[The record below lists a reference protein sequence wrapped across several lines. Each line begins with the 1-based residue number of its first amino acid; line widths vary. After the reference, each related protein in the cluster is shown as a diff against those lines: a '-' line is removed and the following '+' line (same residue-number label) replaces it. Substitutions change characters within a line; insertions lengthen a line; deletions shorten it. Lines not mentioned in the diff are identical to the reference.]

1 MEKEKI
7 KFIPKGMLK
16 PIIILILHE
25 NPTHGY
31 GLIKKIKE
39 RTGFWKP
46 SPGTIYPILKSMV
59 EKKLIKEVKTNDK
72 TIKYTLTKKGE
83 KLAKSAEQMKQQM
96 QNNLTNFLSE
106 SLEID
111 KEKIREKVNHH
122 FNDCE
127 LLQLIRVE
135 MGLLILVKKDK
146 KKIKEVKK
154 VLENTNQKIA
164 EILNKQ

>member
-1 MEKEKI
+1 MEEEKV

-16 PIIILILHE
+16 PIIILTLHE
-25 NPTHGY
+25 EPTHGY

-59 EKKLIKEVKTNDK
+59 EKKLIKEIKTNDK
-72 TIKYTLTKKGE
+72 TIKYALTKKGE
-83 KLAKSAEQMKQQM
+83 QLAKNAKQIKEKM

-106 SLEID
+106 SLEVD
-111 KEKIREKVNHH
+111 KEIIREKVNYH

-135 MGLLILVKKDK
+135 MGLLILIKKDK

-154 VLENTNQKIA
+154 VLESTNKKIA
-164 EILNKQ
+164 EIIAK